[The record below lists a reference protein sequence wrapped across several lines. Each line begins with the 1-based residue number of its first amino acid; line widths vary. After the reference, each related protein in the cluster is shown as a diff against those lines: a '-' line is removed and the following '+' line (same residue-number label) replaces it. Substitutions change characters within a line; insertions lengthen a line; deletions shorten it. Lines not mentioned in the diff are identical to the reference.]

1 MVIWCTTKTRDMT
14 PIGKYIV
21 IQKINEEKK
30 TKSGLLLSS
39 EDVESFRYQKGQV
52 VKPGTDVSVINEGD
66 VIFYDKAA
74 GHSMFIKDETF
85 TIISERDVV
94 VVL

>member
-1 MVIWCTTKTRDMT
+1 MK
-14 PIGKYIV
+14 
-21 IQKINEEKK
+21 KILLLLLFIPSIFLAQNEEKK